1 MAGSVSVRLK
11 GLKANQGEGQRAH
24 DARTAG
30 QVPNYVDVEK
40 TPNNQV
46 LLGEM
51 SSQVIKDSLFEQ
63 SQRIRK
69 TIKKKPRK
77 DANFFLSGV
86 LTFDKSARDLV
97 NQQPPDALAEKFV
110 NDLSA
115 QYGVKAIYLVRH
127 SDESTNHYHF
137 LMENIN
143 EQGRAVTNRLNRQAL
158 ARLQDKAGEV
168 FSEIG
173 LSRGIKKIER
183 LVKGEEYSKTV
194 HRSVRELHNDLPR
207 EISVMEGL
215 RDQVRS
221 EIDRFV
227 EMAPPPKPIKV
238 EIVKERHPQ
247 GPKIEMVE
255 VIPAADFDR
264 YKKSVEGRVALAE
277 SVLAGDMVPGEEYRA
292 ANQKLTTARK
302 ELEATQKTMEM
313 SRQEIETTRKEVGFL
328 RRLVFWIREHF
339 PSIWDHIPMDDL
351 VKENEATHSH
361 PGGPGGHSPL
371 GL

>member
-1 MAGSVSVRLK
+1 
-11 GLKANQGEGQRAH
+11 
-24 DARTAG
+24 
-30 QVPNYVDVEK
+30 
-40 TPNNQV
+40 
-46 LLGEM
+46 
-51 SSQVIKDSLFEQ
+51 
-63 SQRIRK
+63 
-69 TIKKKPRK
+69 
-77 DANFFLSGV
+77 
-86 LTFDKSARDLV
+86 
-97 NQQPPDALAEKFV
+97 
-110 NDLSA
+110 
-115 QYGVKAIYLVRH
+115 
-127 SDESTNHYHF
+127 
-137 LMENIN
+137 
-143 EQGRAVTNRLNRQAL
+143 
-158 ARLQDKAGEV
+158 
-168 FSEIG
+168 
-173 LSRGIKKIER
+173 
-183 LVKGEEYSKTV
+183 
-194 HRSVRELHNDLPR
+194 
-207 EISVMEGL
+207 
-215 RDQVRS
+215 
-221 EIDRFV
+221 
-227 EMAPPPKPIKV
+227 MAPPPKPIKV

-361 PGGPGGHSPL
+361 PGGPPL